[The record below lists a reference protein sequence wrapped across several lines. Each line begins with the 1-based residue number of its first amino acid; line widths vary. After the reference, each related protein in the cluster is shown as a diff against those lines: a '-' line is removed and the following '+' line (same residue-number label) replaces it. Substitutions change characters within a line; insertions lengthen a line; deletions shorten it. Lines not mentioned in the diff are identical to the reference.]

1 MGKIKKNSMDK
12 LLVISVISMAISF
25 ILGYKCRLRIKD
37 SILAILT
44 LTIIIVVVTIRYYIM
59 IPLPPAIHDE
69 QIHQSMMNDYFIH
82 LFQWWVTTGVVVC
95 IILAVCGAF
104 YIGEMIRYDAD

>member
-1 MGKIKKNSMDK
+1 MDK
-12 LLVISVISMAISF
+12 LLVISVISIAISF
-25 ILGYKCRLRIKD
+25 ILGYKCRLKIKD

-59 IPLPPAIHDE
+59 IPLPPTVHDG
-69 QIHQSMMNDYFIH
+69 QIHQSLMNDYFMH
-82 LFQWWVTTGVVVC
+82 LFQWWVKTGVIAC

-104 YIGEMIRYDAD
+104 YIGEMIRYAAD